1 VLPEK
6 EGKHKWKGR
15 RRRRR
20 RKIRVEGKNIVN
32 PFLKLLK
39 NHKV

>member
-1 VLPEK
+1 MLLKK
-6 EGKHKWKGR
+6 ENWRGR
-15 RRRRR
+15 RRR
-20 RKIRVEGKNIVN
+20 KSRVEGKKIVD